1 MPSADR
7 LVIIWKVEEIKAPE
21 IRKLSEDLISGL
33 SITSVF
39 LATHHKPKLPCSISY
54 VLLLLLLL
62 VNFLYVF
69 V

>member
-1 MPSADR
+1 M
-7 LVIIWKVEEIKAPE
+7 IIWKVEEIKAPE

-54 VLLLLLLL
+54 VLLLLL

>member
-7 LVIIWKVEEIKAPE
+7 LVIIWKVKEIKAPE
-21 IRKLSEDLISGL
+21 IRKLSGDLISGL

-54 VLLLLLLL
+54 V
-62 VNFLYVF
+62 FFF
-69 V
+69 VVVS